1 MQTQK
6 KLIILKKMLGK
17 NQPDMP
23 IYFQYHV
30 VNGEQHEDQ
39 FAFGMRYTGSIFA
52 ESCKFGNKTNS
63 MEYLSAGESNVKTK
77 WQQECS

>member
-23 IYFQYHV
+23 IHFQYRV
-30 VNGEQHEDQ
+30 VNEEHENQ
-39 FAFGMRYTGSIFA
+39 SAFSMRYMDSIIA
-52 ESCKFGNKTNS
+52 QSCKFGN
-63 MEYLSAGESNVKTK
+63 
-77 WQQECS
+77 